1 MKKIIYIVLLGI
13 CVMLAACEKEAVNG
27 LAPPEQIY
35 LELFNENGE
44 NLLDE
49 NVEGNIVGTNIKYV
63 REGEHSASYVKWER
77 PGGTVVVTP
86 HTYEMYYSGHSIMA
100 TLLNFGAEDKFNF
113 KLILQ
118 RPAVEYDVSIVQ
130 QGNNKSGWRVHA
142 YVDGEEVQLTHGRLT
157 NTIWITLPDVSE

>member
-1 MKKIIYIVLLGI
+1 MKKISYIVLLGI
-13 CVMLAACEKEAVNG
+13 CVMLAACEKDPVISG
-27 LAPPEQIY
+27 APPEQIY

-63 REGEHSASYVKWER
+63 REGEHSANYVKWER
-77 PGGTVVVTP
+77 PGGTVVVTL

-100 TLLNFGAEDKFNF
+100 TLLNSGVDDKFNF

-130 QGNNKSGWRVHA
+130 QGNNKSGWHVHA
-142 YVDGEEVQLTHGRLT
+142 YVDGEEVPLTYGRLT
-157 NTIWITLPDVSE
+157 NTIWITLPDANE